1 MNELIKIA
9 QQRFSLQ
16 KEYLGES
23 KKVNQIEPLVSIC
36 VITYQHKNFIK
47 ECIDGIL
54 MQKVNFPYEIIIG
67 DDGSTDG
74 TTEICKT
81 FANSYPDKIRLFIR
95 DRKLSQYQNEVT
107 GRVTRFNGVWVRM
120 SARGKYLAICEGDD
134 FWTDANKLQKQINF
148 METHPEYSMCFHNA
162 IEHYESG
169 EKKDKN
175 FSNVYDKDYSGV
187 EIYKKWIVPTASVV
201 LKSCVIHNN
210 LYIKSIFNNNFI
222 YGDIVLFLS
231 CAHEGKIRG
240 FSDCM
245 SVYRRHEG
253 GMVFK
258 KSYNQDLVRL
268 NHDLAIYQT
277 FGEKYKAAALNAFAF
292 FSIDRC
298 FMYSLQHNETKT
310 RYDILWNA
318 LKKAPFYSIKR
329 IIIYTIKKIIRYNSP
344 GH

>member
-1 MNELIKIA
+1 
-9 QQRFSLQ
+9 
-16 KEYLGES
+16 
-23 KKVNQIEPLVSIC
+23 
-36 VITYQHKNFIK
+36 
-47 ECIDGIL
+47 IDGIL

-81 FANSYPDKIRLFIR
+81 FADNYPDKIRLFIR
-95 DRKLSQYQNEVT
+95 DRKLSQYQNEIT

-134 FWTDANKLQKQINF
+134 FWTDADKLQKQINF

-344 GH
+344 GQ